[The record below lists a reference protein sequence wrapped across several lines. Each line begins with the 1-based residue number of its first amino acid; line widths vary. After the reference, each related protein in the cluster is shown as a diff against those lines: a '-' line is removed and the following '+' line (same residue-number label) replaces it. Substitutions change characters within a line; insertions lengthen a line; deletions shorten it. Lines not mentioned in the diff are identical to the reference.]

1 MSRHIT
7 LDIQSF
13 RLSVLFC
20 IGENLV
26 QRIIIQMIFQFVGKI
41 GILRRFVLRSPG
53 EIIIFL
59 PFGLESFAVSATHPE
74 LRFLQIDGGD
84 SGINDSFDLCFLHIA
99 DKTLG
104 GYDIG
109 NQMAV
114 SDLISIAVALS
125 FFQMPVYSVPLSQK
139 IVLIVAP
146 GNSGHKLR
154 QIPFISP

>member
-104 GYDIG
+104 RYDIG
-109 NQMAV
+109 NQMDV
-114 SDLISIAVALS
+114 CFGFPGFSGLKRGLS
-125 FFQMPVYSVPLSQK
+125 FFAFSFLC
-139 IVLIVAP
+139 
-146 GNSGHKLR
+146 
-154 QIPFISP
+154 ISSMIAG